1 MGYNYDLLTKFLI
14 DNVKLKQKKEPRETG
29 MWPWPFTNIFYSY
42 EYLSQ
47 SCRLILFY
55 LSSH

>member
-29 MWPWPFTNIFYSY
+29 M
-42 EYLSQ
+42 
-47 SCRLILFY
+47 
-55 LSSH
+55 